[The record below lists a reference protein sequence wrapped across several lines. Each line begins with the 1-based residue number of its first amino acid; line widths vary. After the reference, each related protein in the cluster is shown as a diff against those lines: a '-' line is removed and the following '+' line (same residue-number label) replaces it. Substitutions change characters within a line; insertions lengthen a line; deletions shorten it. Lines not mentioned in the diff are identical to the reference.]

1 MASPSGRKRRLRST
15 VRLAE
20 VVRKLPRRS
29 HDLPATTVR
38 ASQRWRL
45 LEAVTEAVARLGYA
59 AASVADVIAIAGVS
73 RKTFYENFDDKEDC
87 FLAAYD
93 VMSARFAEA
102 LAGVG
107 TRETSAAGRT
117 EARVR
122 SYVRGMAREPA
133 MARAFI
139 VEVLGAGAR
148 ALARR
153 ERVNARFAEL
163 LLGESL
169 GDALVRKAV
178 LGGINDVVAGALLGG
193 DGAELMALVTPLGA
207 FVRSIVAAA
216 PRA

>member
-1 MASPSGRKRRLRST
+1 
-15 VRLAE
+15 
-20 VVRKLPRRS
+20 VVRELPRRA
-29 HDLPATTVR
+29 HDLPARTVR

-45 LEAVTEAVARLGYA
+45 LEAVTEAVARGGYA

-73 RKTFYENFDDKEDC
+73 RKTFYEHFDDKEDC

-102 LAGVG
+102 LAGTG
-107 TRETSAAGRT
+107 KSAGDAAART

-139 VEVLGAGAR
+139 VEVLGAGPR
-148 ALARR
+148 ALTRR

-163 LLGESL
+163 LLGESI

-178 LGGINDVVAGALLGG
+178 LGGVNDVVAGALLSG
-193 DGAELMALVTPLGA
+193 DGAELMALVGPLGA
-207 FVRSIVAAA
+207 FVRRVVAGA
-216 PRA
+216 